1 MSQPSYDPTDLRGQ
15 QEDKRDAEAR
25 KRLAREREV
34 ADFKWLMSSSRG
46 RRIVW
51 RLLGLTSVDRPS
63 FDTNAMRMAF
73 NEGNRN
79 LGLHLLNEVM
89 ALVPELYPV
98 MMKEQKDER
107 DSDGNGTKS
116 N

>member
-1 MSQPSYDPTDLRGQ
+1 MSGYDPTDLRGQ
-15 QEDKRDAEAR
+15 QESKREADAQ
-25 KRLAREREV
+25 KRVVREREV
-34 ADFKWLMSSSRG
+34 SDFKWLMSSQRG

-51 RLLGLTSVDRPS
+51 RLLGLSSVDRLS

-79 LGLHLLNEVM
+79 VGLQLLNEVM
-89 ALVPELYPV
+89 ALTPELYPV

-107 DSDGNGTKS
+107 DRDGNGTKS